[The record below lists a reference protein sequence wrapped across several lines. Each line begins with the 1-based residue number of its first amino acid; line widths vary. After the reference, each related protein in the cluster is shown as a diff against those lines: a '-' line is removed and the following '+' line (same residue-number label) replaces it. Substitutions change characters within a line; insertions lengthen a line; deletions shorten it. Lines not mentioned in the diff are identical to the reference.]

1 MLMKITGFFDSFIDY
16 QNSFITPL
24 NRVIHL
30 SILLYYW
37 EVYFKSILLFMHVY
51 GYVVLNS

>member
-1 MLMKITGFFDSFIDY
+1 MLLKITGFFDSFIEY

-37 EVYFKSILLFMHVY
+37 EDKVLFKSILLFMCMDM
-51 GYVVLNS
+51 LF